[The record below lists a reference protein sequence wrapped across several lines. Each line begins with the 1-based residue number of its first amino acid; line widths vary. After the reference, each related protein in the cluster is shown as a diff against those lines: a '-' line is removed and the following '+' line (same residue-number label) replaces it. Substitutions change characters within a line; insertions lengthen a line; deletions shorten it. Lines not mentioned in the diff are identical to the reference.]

1 MEAIAIFS
9 STNIR
14 RNSLDILKI
23 EEYDSEYTFGFL
35 QKIEVV
41 FLIWVL
47 NRKRNK
53 GYKYVTMSVIS
64 RSLVAVGILFFCFC
78 FVFLQFG

>member
-23 EEYDSEYTFGFL
+23 EEYHSEYAFGFL
-35 QKIEVV
+35 QKIDCVSNLG
-41 FLIWVL
+41 F
-47 NRKRNK
+47 KQK
-53 GYKYVTMSVIS
+53 KK
-64 RSLVAVGILFFCFC
+64 
-78 FVFLQFG
+78 